1 MVFKLKKINPIAR
14 LIAYTRRRKQIVPP
28 KTVKV
33 LTVERTRIK
42 RTFPANCYISNYHL
56 TNVPSWDTF

>member
-28 KTVKV
+28 KKGKGSYSRKNKNRRVD
-33 LTVERTRIK
+33 IS
-42 RTFPANCYISNYHL
+42 ANCYIRKYHL
-56 TNVPSWDTF
+56 TKCHKL